1 MIPRYFG
8 NERIF
13 FVQYTKIWT
22 RNLYP
27 MMAFAPDSS
36 QLLTKHNLKGIL

>member
-1 MIPRYFG
+1 MIPRYFWNKG
-8 NERIF
+8 RF
-13 FVQYTKIWT
+13 FVQYTKICT